1 MKLQENV
8 VSASTFP
15 LCPPLCTPR
24 PPFVNHFSPFR
35 ATFFKFLRPLPP
47 LPQRSAQIDGKV
59 HKILKFARGSRRYP
73 YVLIVRPTIQ
83 TGLNQPSL
91 LRTRMSVGAVVISM
105 ISFFTFS
112 TTSGASI
119 AHAASLSPVAPAHTS
134 TTKNAKPFARLGDKG
149 QVVRSLQQAL
159 IAQGI
164 SVGGGVDGIFGQ
176 ATLNA
181 VKTFQS
187 NKGLVA
193 SGEVNSTTA
202 FLLGLAPSPA
212 LPTRGQR
219 GALVTS
225 LQQSL
230 VSASISVSG
239 GVDGIF
245 GAGTA
250 AAVSAYQT
258 SRGLA
263 VTGKVDIATAIS
275 LGIVEG
281 TTKPSTTLPSTT
293 PATPAPASTIP
304 ATTIP
309 ATTTPSQFPIVGDK
323 NEAVKS
329 LQKALIAAKVPVRGG
344 ADGHFGPATT
354 TAVTTFQQNMRIA
367 ATGVVDQLTSQLL
380 GLTPAPVLPKMSD
393 TGESVKSLQNLLI
406 TAGIA
411 VKGGADGKFGAAT
424 KSAISA
430 FQKAQGLTNTGSLN
444 LQTALYVGFIPGLT
458 TNPANNPTPTTTPPT
473 TLVPSGPAIL
483 PTVFP
488 VLGPCWFADTWKA
501 PRAGGRQHEGVDII
515 AKSGTPIY
523 AVSNGTITRVF
534 LDRPGSLGGNAIRL
548 TASDGTYFHYAHLSA
563 FAEGAGLGATVVAGQ
578 VIGYIGS
585 TGSSSTPHLHFEY
598 HPGGGAASNPYPLI
612 KPIDGC
618 KSTTPPTTTPA
629 TIPVSTPA
637 A

>member
-1 MKLQENV
+1 
-8 VSASTFP
+8 
-15 LCPPLCTPR
+15 
-24 PPFVNHFSPFR
+24 
-35 ATFFKFLRPLPP
+35 
-47 LPQRSAQIDGKV
+47 
-59 HKILKFARGSRRYP
+59 
-73 YVLIVRPTIQ
+73 
-83 TGLNQPSL
+83 
-91 LRTRMSVGAVVISM
+91 MSVSAVVISM
-105 ISFFTFS
+105 ISFVTFS

-119 AHAASLSPVAPAHTS
+119 AHAASLSLAAPANAS
-134 TTKNAKPFARLGDKG
+134 TTKTAKPFARLGDKG

-159 IAQGI
+159 VAHGV
-164 SVGGGVDGIFGQ
+164 SVSGGVDGIFGQ
-176 ATLNA
+176 GTLNA

-212 LPTRGQR
+212 LPARGQR

-230 VSASISVSG
+230 VSASISVRG

-245 GAGTA
+245 GAGTT

-263 VTGKVDIATAIS
+263 ATGVVDIATAIS

-281 TTKPSTTLPSTT
+281 STNPSTT
-293 PATPAPASTIP
+293 PPSTTSTTPAPATTVP
-304 ATTIP
+304 AS
-309 ATTTPSQFPIVGDK
+309 TTPSQFPVVGDK

-329 LQKALIAAKVPVRGG
+329 LQKALIAAKVSVRGG
-344 ADGHFGPATT
+344 ADGHFGSATT
-354 TAVTTFQQNMRIA
+354 TAVTTFQRSMRIA
-367 ATGVVDQLTSQLL
+367 DTGVVDQLTSQLL
-380 GLTPAPVLPKMSD
+380 GLTPAPALPKMGD

-411 VKGGADGKFGAAT
+411 VRGGGDGKFGPAT
-424 KSAISA
+424 KNAISA
-430 FQKAQGLTNTGSLN
+430 FQKAQGLTTTGSLN

-458 TNPANNPTPTTTPPT
+458 TNPAINPTPTTTTTTTPT
-473 TLVPSGPAIL
+473 TTPAPSGPAVV

-488 VLGPCWFADTWKA
+488 MLGPCWFSDTWKA
-501 PRAGGRQHEGVDII
+501 PRSGGRHHEGVDII

-534 LDRPGSLGGNAIRL
+534 LDRPGSLGGNAVRL
-548 TASDGTYFHYAHLSA
+548 TAADGTYFHYAHLSA

-578 VIGYIGS
+578 VIGYNGS

-598 HPGGGAASNPYPLI
+598 HPFGGAAVNPYPLI
-612 KPIDGC
+612 KAIDGC
-618 KSTTPPTTTPA
+618 KSTTPPTTIPA
-629 TIPVSTPA
+629 TTIPA
-637 A
+637 AAPAA

>member
-1 MKLQENV
+1 
-8 VSASTFP
+8 
-15 LCPPLCTPR
+15 
-24 PPFVNHFSPFR
+24 
-35 ATFFKFLRPLPP
+35 
-47 LPQRSAQIDGKV
+47 
-59 HKILKFARGSRRYP
+59 
-73 YVLIVRPTIQ
+73 
-83 TGLNQPSL
+83 
-91 LRTRMSVGAVVISM
+91 MSVSAVVISM
-105 ISFFTFS
+105 ISFVTFS

-119 AHAASLSPVAPAHTS
+119 AHAASLSPAAPANAS
-134 TTKNAKPFARLGDKG
+134 TTKTAKPFARLGDKG

-159 IAQGI
+159 VAQGV
-164 SVGGGVDGIFGQ
+164 SVSGGVDGIFGQ
-176 ATLNA
+176 GTLNA

-212 LPTRGQR
+212 LPARGQR

-230 VSASISVSG
+230 VSASISVRG

-245 GAGTA
+245 GAGTT

-263 VTGKVDIATAIS
+263 ATGIVDIATAIS

-281 TTKPSTTLPSTT
+281 STNPSTT
-293 PATPAPASTIP
+293 PPSTTSTTPAAATTVPAST
-304 ATTIP
+304 
-309 ATTTPSQFPIVGDK
+309 TPGQFPLVGDK

-329 LQKALIAAKVPVRGG
+329 LQKALIAAKVSVRGG
-344 ADGHFGPATT
+344 ADGHFGSATT

-380 GLTPAPVLPKMSD
+380 GLTPAPALPKMGD
-393 TGESVKSLQNLLI
+393 AGESVKSLQNLLI
-406 TAGIA
+406 TAGMT

-424 KSAISA
+424 KNAIST
-430 FQKAQGLTNTGSLN
+430 FQKAQGLTTTGSLN

-458 TNPANNPTPTTTPPT
+458 TNPAINPTPTTTTTTTPT
-473 TLVPSGPAIL
+473 TTPAPSGPAVV

-488 VLGPCWFADTWKA
+488 MLGPCWFSDTWKA
-501 PRAGGRQHEGVDII
+501 PRSGGRQHEGVDII

-523 AVSNGTITRVF
+523 AVSNGTITRIF
-534 LDRPGSLGGNAIRL
+534 LDRPGSLGGNAVRL

-563 FAEGAGLGATVVAGQ
+563 FAEGTSLGATVVAGQ
-578 VIGYIGS
+578 VIGYNGS

-598 HPGGGAASNPYPLI
+598 HPGGGAAVNPYPLI
-612 KPIDGC
+612 KAIDGC
-618 KSTTPPTTTPA
+618 KSTTPPTTIPA
-629 TIPVSTPA
+629 TTIPA
-637 A
+637 AAPAA

>member
-1 MKLQENV
+1 
-8 VSASTFP
+8 
-15 LCPPLCTPR
+15 
-24 PPFVNHFSPFR
+24 
-35 ATFFKFLRPLPP
+35 
-47 LPQRSAQIDGKV
+47 
-59 HKILKFARGSRRYP
+59 
-73 YVLIVRPTIQ
+73 VLIVKPTTQ
-83 TGLNQPSL
+83 TGSNQPSL
-91 LRTRMSVGAVVISM
+91 LRTRMSVSAVVISM
-105 ISFFTFS
+105 ISFVTFS

-119 AHAASLSPVAPAHTS
+119 AHAASLSPATPANAS
-134 TTKNAKPFARLGDKG
+134 TTKTAKPFARLGDKG

-159 IAQGI
+159 VAQGV
-164 SVGGGVDGIFGQ
+164 SVSGGVDGIFGQ
-176 ATLNA
+176 GTLNA

-212 LPTRGQR
+212 LPARGQR

-230 VSASISVSG
+230 VSASISVRG

-245 GAGTA
+245 GAGTT

-263 VTGKVDIATAIS
+263 ATGIVDIATAIS

-281 TTKPSTTLPSTT
+281 STNPSTT
-293 PATPAPASTIP
+293 PAT
-304 ATTIP
+304 TTP
-309 ATTTPSQFPIVGDK
+309 ATTTPATTTPPSTTPGQFPLVGDK

-329 LQKALIAAKVPVRGG
+329 LQKALIAAKVSVRGG
-344 ADGHFGPATT
+344 ADGHFGSATT

-380 GLTPAPVLPKMSD
+380 GLTPAPALPKMGD
-393 TGESVKSLQNLLI
+393 AGESVKSLQNLLI
-406 TAGIA
+406 TAGIT

-424 KSAISA
+424 KNAIST
-430 FQKAQGLTNTGSLN
+430 FQKAQGLTTTGSLN

-458 TNPANNPTPTTTPPT
+458 TNPAINPTPTTPTPTTTPTTTPT
-473 TLVPSGPAIL
+473 PSGPAVV

-488 VLGPCWFADTWKA
+488 MLGPCWFSDTWKA
-501 PRAGGRQHEGVDII
+501 PRSGGRQHEGVDII

-523 AVSNGTITRVF
+523 AVSNGTITRIF
-534 LDRPGSLGGNAIRL
+534 LDRPGSLGGNAVRL

-563 FAEGAGLGATVVAGQ
+563 FAEGTSLGATVVAGQ
-578 VIGYIGS
+578 VIGYNGS

-598 HPGGGAASNPYPLI
+598 HPGGGAAVNPYPLI
-612 KPIDGC
+612 KAIDGC
-618 KSTTPPTTTPA
+618 KSTTPPTTIPA
-629 TIPVSTPA
+629 TTIPA
-637 A
+637 AAPAA

>member
-1 MKLQENV
+1 MLV
-8 VSASTFP
+8 VKPTNQTDPKRS
-15 LCPPLCTPR
+15 
-24 PPFVNHFSPFR
+24 SPM
-35 ATFFKFLRPLPP
+35 
-47 LPQRSAQIDGKV
+47 
-59 HKILKFARGSRRYP
+59 
-73 YVLIVRPTIQ
+73 
-83 TGLNQPSL
+83 
-91 LRTRMSVGAVVISM
+91 RTRTSMSAAVISM
-105 ISFFTFS
+105 ISLFTFS
-112 TTSGASI
+112 TTSGTSTAY
-119 AHAASLSPVAPAHTS
+119 AAALSPTAPAQAS
-134 TTKNAKPFARLGDKG
+134 TTNTAKPFARLGDKG
-149 QVVRSLQQAL
+149 QVVRSLQRAL

-164 SVGGGVDGIFGQ
+164 SVSGGVDGIFGQ

-187 NKGLVA
+187 NKGLIA

-230 VSASISVSG
+230 VSASIPVSG

-245 GAGTA
+245 GAGTT

-258 SRGLA
+258 SRALV

-281 TTKPSTTLPSTT
+281 TTKPSTTPTT
-293 PATPAPASTIP
+293 LA
-304 ATTIP
+304 P
-309 ATTTPSQFPIVGDK
+309 ATTTPVTTVPATTTPGQFPMVGDK

-344 ADGHFGPATT
+344 ADGYFGSATT

-367 ATGVVDQLTSQLL
+367 ATGVVNLLTSQLL
-380 GLTPAPVLPKMSD
+380 GLSPAPALPKMGD
-393 TGESVKSLQNLLI
+393 TGESVKKLQNLLI
-406 TAGIA
+406 AAGIT
-411 VKGGADGKFGAAT
+411 VKGGADGKFGVAT
-424 KSAISA
+424 KNAISA

-458 TNPANNPTPTTTPPT
+458 TNPANNPTPT

-598 HPGGGAASNPYPLI
+598 HPGGGVASNPYPLI

-629 TIPVSTPA
+629 
-637 A
+637 

>member
-1 MKLQENV
+1 
-8 VSASTFP
+8 
-15 LCPPLCTPR
+15 
-24 PPFVNHFSPFR
+24 
-35 ATFFKFLRPLPP
+35 
-47 LPQRSAQIDGKV
+47 
-59 HKILKFARGSRRYP
+59 
-73 YVLIVRPTIQ
+73 VLIVKPTTQ
-83 TGLNQPSL
+83 TGSNQPSL
-91 LRTRMSVGAVVISM
+91 LRTRMSVSAVVISM
-105 ISFFTFS
+105 ISFVTFS
-112 TTSGASI
+112 TTSGSSI
-119 AHAASLSPVAPAHTS
+119 VHAASLSPAAPANAS
-134 TTKNAKPFARLGDKG
+134 TTKTAKPFARLGDKG

-159 IAQGI
+159 VAQGV
-164 SVGGGVDGIFGQ
+164 SVSGGVDGIFGQ
-176 ATLNA
+176 GTLNA

-212 LPTRGQR
+212 LPARGQR

-230 VSASISVSG
+230 VSASISVRG

-245 GAGTA
+245 GAGTT

-263 VTGKVDIATAIS
+263 ATGIVDIATAIS

-281 TTKPSTTLPSTT
+281 STNPSTT
-293 PATPAPASTIP
+293 PAT
-304 ATTIP
+304 TTP
-309 ATTTPSQFPIVGDK
+309 ATTTPATTTPPSTTPGQFPLVGDK

-329 LQKALIAAKVPVRGG
+329 LQKALIAAKVSVRGG
-344 ADGHFGPATT
+344 ADGHFGSATT

-380 GLTPAPVLPKMSD
+380 GLTPAPALPKMGD
-393 TGESVKSLQNLLI
+393 AGESVKSLQNLLI
-406 TAGIA
+406 TAGIT

-424 KSAISA
+424 KNAIST
-430 FQKAQGLTNTGSLN
+430 FQKAQGLTTTGSLN

-458 TNPANNPTPTTTPPT
+458 TNPAINPTPTTPTPTTTPTTTPT
-473 TLVPSGPAIL
+473 PSGPAVV

-488 VLGPCWFADTWKA
+488 MLGPCWFSDTWKA
-501 PRAGGRQHEGVDII
+501 PRSGGRQHEGVDII

-523 AVSNGTITRVF
+523 AVSNGTITRIF
-534 LDRPGSLGGNAIRL
+534 LDRPGSLGGNAVRL

-563 FAEGAGLGATVVAGQ
+563 FAEGTSLGATVVAGQ
-578 VIGYIGS
+578 VIGYNGS

-598 HPGGGAASNPYPLI
+598 HPGGGAAVNPYPLI
-612 KPIDGC
+612 KAIDGC
-618 KSTTPPTTTPA
+618 KSTTPPTTIPA
-629 TIPVSTPA
+629 TTIPA
-637 A
+637 AAPAA

>member
-1 MKLQENV
+1 
-8 VSASTFP
+8 
-15 LCPPLCTPR
+15 
-24 PPFVNHFSPFR
+24 
-35 ATFFKFLRPLPP
+35 
-47 LPQRSAQIDGKV
+47 
-59 HKILKFARGSRRYP
+59 
-73 YVLIVRPTIQ
+73 VLIVKPTTQ
-83 TGLNQPSL
+83 TGSNQPSL
-91 LRTRMSVGAVVISM
+91 LRTRMSVSAVVISM
-105 ISFFTFS
+105 ISFVTFS

-119 AHAASLSPVAPAHTS
+119 AHAASLSLAAPANAS
-134 TTKNAKPFARLGDKG
+134 TTKTAKPFARLGDKG

-159 IAQGI
+159 VAHGV
-164 SVGGGVDGIFGQ
+164 SVSGGVDGIFGQ
-176 ATLNA
+176 GTLNA

-212 LPTRGQR
+212 LPARGQR

-230 VSASISVSG
+230 VSASISVRG

-245 GAGTA
+245 GAGTT

-263 VTGKVDIATAIS
+263 ATGVVDIATAIS

-281 TTKPSTTLPSTT
+281 STNPSTT
-293 PATPAPASTIP
+293 PPSTTSTTPAPATTVP
-304 ATTIP
+304 AS
-309 ATTTPSQFPIVGDK
+309 TTPGQFPLVGDK

-329 LQKALIAAKVPVRGG
+329 LQKALIAAKVSVRGG
-344 ADGHFGPATT
+344 ADGHFGSATT
-354 TAVTTFQQNMRIA
+354 TAVTTFQRSMRIA

-380 GLTPAPVLPKMSD
+380 GLTPAPALPKMGD

-411 VKGGADGKFGAAT
+411 VRGGGDGKFGPAT
-424 KSAISA
+424 KNAISA
-430 FQKAQGLTNTGSLN
+430 FQKAQGLTTTGSLN

-458 TNPANNPTPTTTPPT
+458 TNPAINPTPTTTTPT
-473 TLVPSGPAIL
+473 TTPAPSGPAVV

-488 VLGPCWFADTWKA
+488 MLGPCWFSDTWKA
-501 PRAGGRQHEGVDII
+501 PRSGGRHHEGVDII

-534 LDRPGSLGGNAIRL
+534 LDRPGSLGGNAVRL
-548 TASDGTYFHYAHLSA
+548 TAADGTYFHYAHLSA

-578 VIGYIGS
+578 VIGYNGS

-598 HPGGGAASNPYPLI
+598 HPFGGAAVNPYPLI
-612 KPIDGC
+612 KAIDGC
-618 KSTTPPTTTPA
+618 KSTTPPTTIPA
-629 TIPVSTPA
+629 TTIPA
-637 A
+637 AAPAA

>member
-1 MKLQENV
+1 
-8 VSASTFP
+8 
-15 LCPPLCTPR
+15 
-24 PPFVNHFSPFR
+24 
-35 ATFFKFLRPLPP
+35 
-47 LPQRSAQIDGKV
+47 
-59 HKILKFARGSRRYP
+59 
-73 YVLIVRPTIQ
+73 
-83 TGLNQPSL
+83 
-91 LRTRMSVGAVVISM
+91 MSVSAVVISM
-105 ISFFTFS
+105 ISFVTFS

-119 AHAASLSPVAPAHTS
+119 AHAASLSLAAPANAS
-134 TTKNAKPFARLGDKG
+134 TTKTAKPFARLGDKG

-159 IAQGI
+159 VAQGV
-164 SVGGGVDGIFGQ
+164 SVSGGVDGIFGQ
-176 ATLNA
+176 GTLNA

-212 LPTRGQR
+212 LPARGQR

-230 VSASISVSG
+230 VSASISVRG

-245 GAGTA
+245 GAGTT

-263 VTGKVDIATAIS
+263 ATGVVDIATAIS

-281 TTKPSTTLPSTT
+281 STNPSTT
-293 PATPAPASTIP
+293 PPSTTSTTPAPATTVP
-304 ATTIP
+304 AS
-309 ATTTPSQFPIVGDK
+309 TTPGQFPVVGDK

-329 LQKALIAAKVPVRGG
+329 LQKALIAAKVSVRGG
-344 ADGHFGPATT
+344 ADGHFGSATT
-354 TAVTTFQQNMRIA
+354 TAVTTFQRSMRIA
-367 ATGVVDQLTSQLL
+367 DTGVVDQLTSQLL
-380 GLTPAPVLPKMSD
+380 GLTPAPALPKMGD

-411 VKGGADGKFGAAT
+411 VRGGGDGKFGPAT
-424 KSAISA
+424 KNAISA
-430 FQKAQGLTNTGSLN
+430 FQKAQGLTTTGSLN

-458 TNPANNPTPTTTPPT
+458 TNPAINPTPTTTTTTTPT
-473 TLVPSGPAIL
+473 TTPAPSGPAVV

-488 VLGPCWFADTWKA
+488 MLGPCWFSDTWKA
-501 PRAGGRQHEGVDII
+501 PRSGGRHHEGVDII

-534 LDRPGSLGGNAIRL
+534 LDRPGSLGGNAVRL
-548 TASDGTYFHYAHLSA
+548 TAADGTYFHYAHLSA

-578 VIGYIGS
+578 VIGYNGS

-598 HPGGGAASNPYPLI
+598 HPFGGAAVNPYPLI
-612 KPIDGC
+612 KAIDGC
-618 KSTTPPTTTPA
+618 KSTTPPTTIPA
-629 TIPVSTPA
+629 TTIPA
-637 A
+637 AAPAA

>member
-1 MKLQENV
+1 
-8 VSASTFP
+8 
-15 LCPPLCTPR
+15 
-24 PPFVNHFSPFR
+24 
-35 ATFFKFLRPLPP
+35 
-47 LPQRSAQIDGKV
+47 
-59 HKILKFARGSRRYP
+59 
-73 YVLIVRPTIQ
+73 
-83 TGLNQPSL
+83 
-91 LRTRMSVGAVVISM
+91 MSVSAVVISM
-105 ISFFTFS
+105 ISFVTFS

-119 AHAASLSPVAPAHTS
+119 AHAASLSLAAPANAS
-134 TTKNAKPFARLGDKG
+134 TTKTAKPFARLGDKG

-159 IAQGI
+159 VAQGV
-164 SVGGGVDGIFGQ
+164 SVSGGVDGIFGQ
-176 ATLNA
+176 GTLNA

-212 LPTRGQR
+212 LPARGQR

-230 VSASISVSG
+230 VSASISVRG

-245 GAGTA
+245 GAGTT

-263 VTGKVDIATAIS
+263 ATGVVDIATAIS

-281 TTKPSTTLPSTT
+281 STNPSTT
-293 PATPAPASTIP
+293 PPSTTSTTPAPATTVP
-304 ATTIP
+304 AS
-309 ATTTPSQFPIVGDK
+309 TTPGQFPVVGDK

-329 LQKALIAAKVPVRGG
+329 LQKALIAAKVSVRGG
-344 ADGHFGPATT
+344 ADGHFGSATT

-380 GLTPAPVLPKMSD
+380 GLTPAPTLPKMGD
-393 TGESVKSLQNLLI
+393 AGESVKSLQNLLI
-406 TAGIA
+406 TAGIT
-411 VKGGADGKFGAAT
+411 VKGGADGKFGPAT
-424 KSAISA
+424 KNAISA
-430 FQKAQGLTNTGSLN
+430 FQKAQGLTTTGSLN

-458 TNPANNPTPTTTPPT
+458 TNPAINPTPTTTTTTTPT
-473 TLVPSGPAIL
+473 TTPAPSGPAVV

-488 VLGPCWFADTWKA
+488 MLGPCWFSDTWKA
-501 PRAGGRQHEGVDII
+501 PRSGGRHHEGVDII

-534 LDRPGSLGGNAIRL
+534 LDRPGSLGGNAVRL
-548 TASDGTYFHYAHLSA
+548 TAADGTYFHYAHLSA

-578 VIGYIGS
+578 VIGYNGS

-598 HPGGGAASNPYPLI
+598 HPFGGAAVNPYPLI
-612 KPIDGC
+612 KAIDGC
-618 KSTTPPTTTPA
+618 KSTTPPTTIPA
-629 TIPVSTPA
+629 TTIPA
-637 A
+637 AAPAA

>member
-1 MKLQENV
+1 
-8 VSASTFP
+8 
-15 LCPPLCTPR
+15 
-24 PPFVNHFSPFR
+24 
-35 ATFFKFLRPLPP
+35 
-47 LPQRSAQIDGKV
+47 
-59 HKILKFARGSRRYP
+59 
-73 YVLIVRPTIQ
+73 VLIVKPTTQ
-83 TGLNQPSL
+83 TGSNQPSL
-91 LRTRMSVGAVVISM
+91 LRTRMSVSAVVISM
-105 ISFFTFS
+105 ISFVTFS
-112 TTSGASI
+112 TTSGSSI
-119 AHAASLSPVAPAHTS
+119 VHAASLSPAAPANAS
-134 TTKNAKPFARLGDKG
+134 TTKTAKPFARLGDKG

-159 IAQGI
+159 VAQGV
-164 SVGGGVDGIFGQ
+164 SVSGGVDGIFGQ
-176 ATLNA
+176 GTLNA

-212 LPTRGQR
+212 LPARGQR

-230 VSASISVSG
+230 VSASISVRG

-245 GAGTA
+245 GAGTT

-263 VTGKVDIATAIS
+263 ATGIVDIATAIS

-281 TTKPSTTLPSTT
+281 STNPSTT
-293 PATPAPASTIP
+293 PPSTTSTTPAAATTVPAST
-304 ATTIP
+304 
-309 ATTTPSQFPIVGDK
+309 TPGQFPLVGDK

-329 LQKALIAAKVPVRGG
+329 LQKALIAAKVSVRGG
-344 ADGHFGPATT
+344 ADGHFGSATT

-380 GLTPAPVLPKMSD
+380 GLTPAPALPKMGD
-393 TGESVKSLQNLLI
+393 AGESVKSLQNLLI
-406 TAGIA
+406 TAGIT

-424 KSAISA
+424 KNAISA
-430 FQKAQGLTNTGSLN
+430 FQKAQGLTTTGSLN

-458 TNPANNPTPTTTPPT
+458 TNPAINPTPTTPTPTTTPTTTPT
-473 TLVPSGPAIL
+473 PSGPAVV

-488 VLGPCWFADTWKA
+488 MLGPCWFSDTWKA
-501 PRAGGRQHEGVDII
+501 PRSGGRQHEGVDII

-523 AVSNGTITRVF
+523 AVSNGTITRIF
-534 LDRPGSLGGNAIRL
+534 LDRPGSLGGNAVRL

-563 FAEGAGLGATVVAGQ
+563 FAEGTSLGATVVAGQ
-578 VIGYIGS
+578 VIGYNGS

-598 HPGGGAASNPYPLI
+598 HPGGGAAVNPYPLI
-612 KPIDGC
+612 KAIDGC
-618 KSTTPPTTTPA
+618 KSTTPPTTIPA
-629 TIPVSTPA
+629 TTIPA
-637 A
+637 AAPAA

>member
-1 MKLQENV
+1 
-8 VSASTFP
+8 
-15 LCPPLCTPR
+15 
-24 PPFVNHFSPFR
+24 
-35 ATFFKFLRPLPP
+35 
-47 LPQRSAQIDGKV
+47 
-59 HKILKFARGSRRYP
+59 
-73 YVLIVRPTIQ
+73 
-83 TGLNQPSL
+83 
-91 LRTRMSVGAVVISM
+91 MSVSAVVISM
-105 ISFFTFS
+105 ISFVTFS

-119 AHAASLSPVAPAHTS
+119 AHAASLSLAAPANAS
-134 TTKNAKPFARLGDKG
+134 TTKTAKPFARLGDKG

-159 IAQGI
+159 VAQGV
-164 SVGGGVDGIFGQ
+164 SVSGGVDGIFGQ
-176 ATLNA
+176 GTLNA

-212 LPTRGQR
+212 LPARGQR

-230 VSASISVSG
+230 VSASISVRG

-245 GAGTA
+245 GAGTT

-263 VTGKVDIATAIS
+263 ATGVVDIATAIS

-281 TTKPSTTLPSTT
+281 STNPSTT
-293 PATPAPASTIP
+293 PPSTTSTTPAPATTVP
-304 ATTIP
+304 AS
-309 ATTTPSQFPIVGDK
+309 TTPSQFPVVGDK

-329 LQKALIAAKVPVRGG
+329 LQKALIAAKVSVRGG
-344 ADGHFGPATT
+344 ADGHFGSATT
-354 TAVTTFQQNMRIA
+354 TAVTTFQRSMRIA
-367 ATGVVDQLTSQLL
+367 DTGVVDQLTSQLL
-380 GLTPAPVLPKMSD
+380 GLTPAPALPKMGD

-411 VKGGADGKFGAAT
+411 VRGGGDGKFGPAT
-424 KSAISA
+424 KNAISA
-430 FQKAQGLTNTGSLN
+430 FQKAQGLTTTGSLN

-458 TNPANNPTPTTTPPT
+458 TNPAINPTPTTTTPT
-473 TLVPSGPAIL
+473 TTPAPSGPAVV

-488 VLGPCWFADTWKA
+488 MLGPCWFSDTWKA
-501 PRAGGRQHEGVDII
+501 PRSGGRHHEGVDII

-534 LDRPGSLGGNAIRL
+534 LDRPGSLGGNAVRL
-548 TASDGTYFHYAHLSA
+548 TAADGTYFHYAHLSA

-578 VIGYIGS
+578 VIGYNGS

-598 HPGGGAASNPYPLI
+598 HPFGGAAVNPYPLI
-612 KPIDGC
+612 KAIDGC
-618 KSTTPPTTTPA
+618 KSTTPPTTIPA
-629 TIPVSTPA
+629 TTIPA
-637 A
+637 AAPAA

>member
-1 MKLQENV
+1 
-8 VSASTFP
+8 
-15 LCPPLCTPR
+15 
-24 PPFVNHFSPFR
+24 
-35 ATFFKFLRPLPP
+35 
-47 LPQRSAQIDGKV
+47 
-59 HKILKFARGSRRYP
+59 
-73 YVLIVRPTIQ
+73 VLIVKPTTQ
-83 TGLNQPSL
+83 TGSNQPSL
-91 LRTRMSVGAVVISM
+91 LRTRMSVSAVVISM
-105 ISFFTFS
+105 ISFVTFS

-119 AHAASLSPVAPAHTS
+119 AHAASLSLAAPANAS
-134 TTKNAKPFARLGDKG
+134 TTKTAKPFARLGDKG

-159 IAQGI
+159 VAQGV
-164 SVGGGVDGIFGQ
+164 SVSGGVDGIFGQ
-176 ATLNA
+176 GTLNA

-212 LPTRGQR
+212 LPARGQR

-230 VSASISVSG
+230 VSASISVRG

-245 GAGTA
+245 GAGTT

-263 VTGKVDIATAIS
+263 ATGVVDIATAIS

-281 TTKPSTTLPSTT
+281 STNPSTT
-293 PATPAPASTIP
+293 PPSTTSTTPAPVTTVPAST
-304 ATTIP
+304 
-309 ATTTPSQFPIVGDK
+309 TPGQFPVVGDK

-329 LQKALIAAKVPVRGG
+329 LQKALIAAKVSVRGG
-344 ADGHFGPATT
+344 ADGHFGSATT
-354 TAVTTFQQNMRIA
+354 TAVTTFQPHMRIA

-380 GLTPAPVLPKMSD
+380 GLTPAPALPKMGD

-411 VKGGADGKFGAAT
+411 VRGGADGKFGPAT
-424 KSAISA
+424 KNAISA
-430 FQKAQGLTNTGSLN
+430 FQKAQGLTTTGSLN

-458 TNPANNPTPTTTPPT
+458 TNPAINPTPTTTTPT
-473 TLVPSGPAIL
+473 TTPAPSGPAVV

-488 VLGPCWFADTWKA
+488 MLGPCWFSDTWKA
-501 PRAGGRQHEGVDII
+501 PRSGGRHHEGVDII

-523 AVSNGTITRVF
+523 AVSNGTITRIF
-534 LDRPGSLGGNAIRL
+534 LDRPGSLGGNAVRL

-563 FAEGAGLGATVVAGQ
+563 FAEGTSLGATVVAGQ
-578 VIGYIGS
+578 VIGYNGS

-598 HPGGGAASNPYPLI
+598 HPGGGAAVNPYPLI
-612 KPIDGC
+612 KAIDGC
-618 KSTTPPTTTPA
+618 KSTTPPTTIPA
-629 TIPVSTPA
+629 TTIPA
-637 A
+637 AAPAA

>member
-1 MKLQENV
+1 
-8 VSASTFP
+8 
-15 LCPPLCTPR
+15 
-24 PPFVNHFSPFR
+24 
-35 ATFFKFLRPLPP
+35 
-47 LPQRSAQIDGKV
+47 
-59 HKILKFARGSRRYP
+59 
-73 YVLIVRPTIQ
+73 
-83 TGLNQPSL
+83 
-91 LRTRMSVGAVVISM
+91 M
-105 ISFFTFS
+105 ISFVTFS
-112 TTSGASI
+112 TTSGSSI
-119 AHAASLSPVAPAHTS
+119 VHAASLSPAAPANAS
-134 TTKNAKPFARLGDKG
+134 TTKTAKPFARLGDKG

-159 IAQGI
+159 VAQGV
-164 SVGGGVDGIFGQ
+164 SVSGGVDGIFGQ
-176 ATLNA
+176 GTLNA

-212 LPTRGQR
+212 LPARGQR

-230 VSASISVSG
+230 VSASISVRG

-245 GAGTA
+245 GAGTT

-263 VTGKVDIATAIS
+263 ATGIVDIATAIS

-281 TTKPSTTLPSTT
+281 STNPSTT
-293 PATPAPASTIP
+293 PAT
-304 ATTIP
+304 TTP
-309 ATTTPSQFPIVGDK
+309 ATTTPATTTPPSTTPGQFPLVGDK

-329 LQKALIAAKVPVRGG
+329 LQKALIAAKVSVRGG
-344 ADGHFGPATT
+344 ADGHFGSATT

-380 GLTPAPVLPKMSD
+380 GLTPAPALPKMGD
-393 TGESVKSLQNLLI
+393 AGESVKSLQNLLI
-406 TAGIA
+406 TAGMT

-424 KSAISA
+424 KNAISA
-430 FQKAQGLTNTGSLN
+430 FQKAQGLTTTGSLN

-458 TNPANNPTPTTTPPT
+458 TNPAINPTPTTPTPTTTPTTTPT
-473 TLVPSGPAIL
+473 PSGPAVV

-488 VLGPCWFADTWKA
+488 MLGPCWFSDTWKA
-501 PRAGGRQHEGVDII
+501 PRSGGRQHEGVDII

-523 AVSNGTITRVF
+523 AVSNGTITRIF
-534 LDRPGSLGGNAIRL
+534 LDRPGSLGGNAVRL

-563 FAEGAGLGATVVAGQ
+563 FAEGTSLGATVVAGQ
-578 VIGYIGS
+578 VIGYNGS

-598 HPGGGAASNPYPLI
+598 HPGGGAAVNPYPLI
-612 KPIDGC
+612 KAIDGC
-618 KSTTPPTTTPA
+618 KSTTPPTTIPA
-629 TIPVSTPA
+629 TTIPA
-637 A
+637 AAPAA

>member
-1 MKLQENV
+1 M
-8 VSASTFP
+8 SA
-15 LCPPLCTPR
+15 
-24 PPFVNHFSPFR
+24 
-35 ATFFKFLRPLPP
+35 A
-47 LPQRSAQIDGKV
+47 
-59 HKILKFARGSRRYP
+59 
-73 YVLIVRPTIQ
+73 
-83 TGLNQPSL
+83 
-91 LRTRMSVGAVVISM
+91 VISM
-105 ISFFTFS
+105 ISLFTFS
-112 TTSGASI
+112 TTSGTSTAY
-119 AHAASLSPVAPAHTS
+119 AAALSPTAPAQAS
-134 TTKNAKPFARLGDKG
+134 TTNTAKPFARLGDKG
-149 QVVRSLQQAL
+149 QVIRSLQRAL

-164 SVGGGVDGIFGQ
+164 SVSGGVDGIFGQ
-176 ATLNA
+176 ATLKA

-187 NKGLVA
+187 NKGLIA

-212 LPTRGQR
+212 LPARGQR

-225 LQQSL
+225 LQKSL
-230 VSASISVSG
+230 VSASIPIRG

-245 GAGTA
+245 GAGTT

-263 VTGKVDIATAIS
+263 VTGVVEITTAIS

-281 TTKPSTTLPSTT
+281 ATKPSTTQPSTTQPSTT
-293 PATPAPASTIP
+293 PPSTTPPS
-304 ATTIP
+304 
-309 ATTTPSQFPIVGDK
+309 TTPSEFPKVGDK
-323 NEAVKS
+323 TEAVKS

-344 ADGHFGPATT
+344 ADGHFGSATT

-367 ATGVVDQLTSQLL
+367 ATGVVNLLTSQLL
-380 GLTPAPVLPKMSD
+380 GLSPAPALPKMGD
-393 TGESVKSLQNLLI
+393 TGESVKTLQNLLI
-406 TAGIA
+406 AAGIT
-411 VKGGADGKFGAAT
+411 VKGGADGKFGVAT
-424 KSAISA
+424 KNAISA
-430 FQKAQGLTNTGSLN
+430 FQKAQGLTTTGSLN
-444 LQTALYVGFIPGLT
+444 LQTALYIGFIPGLT
-458 TNPANNPTPTTTPPT
+458 TNPAINPTPA
-473 TLVPSGPAIL
+473 PSGPAIV

-501 PRAGGRQHEGVDII
+501 PRAGGREHEGVDII

-598 HPGGGAASNPYPLI
+598 HPGGGAAVNPFPHI

-629 TIPVSTPA
+629 
-637 A
+637 

>member
-1 MKLQENV
+1 
-8 VSASTFP
+8 
-15 LCPPLCTPR
+15 
-24 PPFVNHFSPFR
+24 
-35 ATFFKFLRPLPP
+35 
-47 LPQRSAQIDGKV
+47 
-59 HKILKFARGSRRYP
+59 
-73 YVLIVRPTIQ
+73 VLIVKPTTQ
-83 TGLNQPSL
+83 TGSNQPSL
-91 LRTRMSVGAVVISM
+91 LRTRMSVSAVVISM
-105 ISFFTFS
+105 ISFVTFS

-119 AHAASLSPVAPAHTS
+119 AHAASLSLAAPANAS
-134 TTKNAKPFARLGDKG
+134 TTKTAKPFARLGDKG

-159 IAQGI
+159 VAQGV
-164 SVGGGVDGIFGQ
+164 SVSGGVDGIFGQ
-176 ATLNA
+176 GTLNA

-212 LPTRGQR
+212 LPARGQR

-230 VSASISVSG
+230 VSASISVRG

-245 GAGTA
+245 GAGTT

-263 VTGKVDIATAIS
+263 ATGVVDIATAIS

-281 TTKPSTTLPSTT
+281 STNPSTT
-293 PATPAPASTIP
+293 PPSTTSTTPAPATTVP
-304 ATTIP
+304 AS
-309 ATTTPSQFPIVGDK
+309 TTPGQFPVVGDK

-329 LQKALIAAKVPVRGG
+329 LQKALIAAKVSVRGG
-344 ADGHFGPATT
+344 ADGHFGSATT
-354 TAVTTFQQNMRIA
+354 TAVTTFQRSMRIA

-380 GLTPAPVLPKMSD
+380 GLTPAPALPKMGD

-411 VKGGADGKFGAAT
+411 VRGGADGKFGPAT
-424 KSAISA
+424 KNAISA
-430 FQKAQGLTNTGSLN
+430 FQKAQGLTTTGSLN

-458 TNPANNPTPTTTPPT
+458 TNPAINPTPTTTTTTTPT
-473 TLVPSGPAIL
+473 TTPAPSGPAVV

-488 VLGPCWFADTWKA
+488 MLGPCWFSDTWKA
-501 PRAGGRQHEGVDII
+501 PRSGGRQHEGVDII

-534 LDRPGSLGGNAIRL
+534 LDRPGSLGGNAVRL
-548 TASDGTYFHYAHLSA
+548 TAADGTYFHYAHLSA

-578 VIGYIGS
+578 VIGYNGS

-598 HPGGGAASNPYPLI
+598 HPFGGAAVNPYPLI
-612 KPIDGC
+612 KAIDGC
-618 KSTTPPTTTPA
+618 KSTTPPTTIPA
-629 TIPVSTPA
+629 TTIPAVAPA

>member
-1 MKLQENV
+1 
-8 VSASTFP
+8 
-15 LCPPLCTPR
+15 
-24 PPFVNHFSPFR
+24 
-35 ATFFKFLRPLPP
+35 
-47 LPQRSAQIDGKV
+47 
-59 HKILKFARGSRRYP
+59 
-73 YVLIVRPTIQ
+73 
-83 TGLNQPSL
+83 
-91 LRTRMSVGAVVISM
+91 MSVSAVVISM
-105 ISFFTFS
+105 ISFVTFS

-119 AHAASLSPVAPAHTS
+119 AHAASLSLAAPANAS
-134 TTKNAKPFARLGDKG
+134 TTKTAKPFARLGDKG

-159 IAQGI
+159 VAQGV
-164 SVGGGVDGIFGQ
+164 SVSGGVDGIFGQ
-176 ATLNA
+176 GTLNA

-212 LPTRGQR
+212 LPARGQR

-230 VSASISVSG
+230 VSASISVRG

-245 GAGTA
+245 GAGTT

-263 VTGKVDIATAIS
+263 ATGVVDIATAIS

-281 TTKPSTTLPSTT
+281 STNPSTT
-293 PATPAPASTIP
+293 PPSTTSTTPAPATTVP
-304 ATTIP
+304 AS
-309 ATTTPSQFPIVGDK
+309 TTPGQFPVVGDK

-329 LQKALIAAKVPVRGG
+329 LQKALIAAKVSVRGG
-344 ADGHFGPATT
+344 ADGHFGSATT

-380 GLTPAPVLPKMSD
+380 GLTPAPALPKMGD

-411 VKGGADGKFGAAT
+411 VRGGADGKFGPAT
-424 KSAISA
+424 KNAISA
-430 FQKAQGLTNTGSLN
+430 FQKAQGLTTTGSLN

-458 TNPANNPTPTTTPPT
+458 TNPAINPTPTTTTPT
-473 TLVPSGPAIL
+473 TTPAPSGPAVV

-488 VLGPCWFADTWKA
+488 MLGPCWFSDTWKA
-501 PRAGGRQHEGVDII
+501 PRSGGRQHEGVDII

-534 LDRPGSLGGNAIRL
+534 LDRPGSLGGNAVRL
-548 TASDGTYFHYAHLSA
+548 TAADGTYFHYAHLSA

-578 VIGYIGS
+578 VIGYNGS

-598 HPGGGAASNPYPLI
+598 HPFGGAAVNPYPLI
-612 KPIDGC
+612 KAIDGC
-618 KSTTPPTTTPA
+618 KSTTPPTTIPA
-629 TIPVSTPA
+629 TTIPA
-637 A
+637 AAPAA

>member
-1 MKLQENV
+1 
-8 VSASTFP
+8 
-15 LCPPLCTPR
+15 
-24 PPFVNHFSPFR
+24 
-35 ATFFKFLRPLPP
+35 
-47 LPQRSAQIDGKV
+47 
-59 HKILKFARGSRRYP
+59 
-73 YVLIVRPTIQ
+73 VLIGKPTTQ
-83 TGLNQPSL
+83 TGSNQPSL
-91 LRTRMSVGAVVISM
+91 LRTRMSVSAVVISM
-105 ISFFTFS
+105 ISFVTFS

-119 AHAASLSPVAPAHTS
+119 AHAASLSPAAPANAS
-134 TTKNAKPFARLGDKG
+134 TTKTAKPFARLGDKG

-159 IAQGI
+159 VAQGV
-164 SVGGGVDGIFGQ
+164 SVSGGVDGIFGQ
-176 ATLNA
+176 GTLNA

-212 LPTRGQR
+212 LPARGQR

-230 VSASISVSG
+230 VSASISVRG

-245 GAGTA
+245 GAGTT

-263 VTGKVDIATAIS
+263 ATGIVDIATAIS

-281 TTKPSTTLPSTT
+281 STNPSTT
-293 PATPAPASTIP
+293 PAT
-304 ATTIP
+304 
-309 ATTTPSQFPIVGDK
+309 TTPAITTPPSTTPGQFPLVGDK

-329 LQKALIAAKVPVRGG
+329 LQKALIAAKVSVRGG
-344 ADGHFGPATT
+344 ADGHFGSATT

-380 GLTPAPVLPKMSD
+380 GLTPAPALPKMGD
-393 TGESVKSLQNLLI
+393 AGESVKSLQNLLI
-406 TAGIA
+406 TAGMT

-424 KSAISA
+424 KNAISA
-430 FQKAQGLTNTGSLN
+430 FQKAQGLTTTGSLN

-458 TNPANNPTPTTTPPT
+458 TNPAINPTPTTPTPTTTPTTTPT
-473 TLVPSGPAIL
+473 PSGPAVV

-488 VLGPCWFADTWKA
+488 MLGPCWFSDTWKA
-501 PRAGGRQHEGVDII
+501 PRSGGRQHEGVDII

-523 AVSNGTITRVF
+523 AVSNGTITRIF
-534 LDRPGSLGGNAIRL
+534 LDRPGSLGGNAVRL

-563 FAEGAGLGATVVAGQ
+563 FAEGTSLGATVVAGQ
-578 VIGYIGS
+578 VIGYNGS

-598 HPGGGAASNPYPLI
+598 HPGGGAAVNPYPLI
-612 KPIDGC
+612 KAIDGC
-618 KSTTPPTTTPA
+618 KSTTPPTTIPA
-629 TIPVSTPA
+629 TTIPA
-637 A
+637 AAPAA

>member
-1 MKLQENV
+1 
-8 VSASTFP
+8 
-15 LCPPLCTPR
+15 
-24 PPFVNHFSPFR
+24 
-35 ATFFKFLRPLPP
+35 
-47 LPQRSAQIDGKV
+47 
-59 HKILKFARGSRRYP
+59 
-73 YVLIVRPTIQ
+73 VLIVKPTTQ
-83 TGLNQPSL
+83 TGSNQPSL
-91 LRTRMSVGAVVISM
+91 LRTRMSVSAVVISM
-105 ISFFTFS
+105 ISFVTFS

-119 AHAASLSPVAPAHTS
+119 AHAASLSLAAPANAS
-134 TTKNAKPFARLGDKG
+134 TTKTAKPFARLGDKG

-159 IAQGI
+159 VAHGV
-164 SVGGGVDGIFGQ
+164 SVSGGVDGIFGQ
-176 ATLNA
+176 GTLNA

-212 LPTRGQR
+212 LPARGQR

-230 VSASISVSG
+230 VSASISVRG

-245 GAGTA
+245 GAGTT

-263 VTGKVDIATAIS
+263 ATGVVDIATAIS

-281 TTKPSTTLPSTT
+281 STNPSTT
-293 PATPAPASTIP
+293 PPSTTSTTPAPATTVP
-304 ATTIP
+304 AS
-309 ATTTPSQFPIVGDK
+309 TTPGQFPVVGDK

-329 LQKALIAAKVPVRGG
+329 LQKALIAAKVSVRGG
-344 ADGHFGPATT
+344 ADGHFGSATT

-380 GLTPAPVLPKMSD
+380 GLTPAPALPKMGD

-411 VKGGADGKFGAAT
+411 VRGGGDGKFGPAT
-424 KSAISA
+424 KNAISA
-430 FQKAQGLTNTGSLN
+430 FQKAQGLTTTGSLN

-458 TNPANNPTPTTTPPT
+458 TNPAINPTPTTTTPT
-473 TLVPSGPAIL
+473 TTPAPSGPAVV

-488 VLGPCWFADTWKA
+488 MLGPCWFSDTWKA
-501 PRAGGRQHEGVDII
+501 PRSGGRHHEGVDII

-534 LDRPGSLGGNAIRL
+534 LDRPGSLGGNAVRL
-548 TASDGTYFHYAHLSA
+548 TAADGTYFHYAHLSA

-578 VIGYIGS
+578 VIGYNGS

-598 HPGGGAASNPYPLI
+598 HPFGGAAVNPYPLI
-612 KPIDGC
+612 KAIDGC
-618 KSTTPPTTTPA
+618 KSTTPPTTIPA
-629 TIPVSTPA
+629 TTIPA
-637 A
+637 AAPAA

>member
-1 MKLQENV
+1 MLV
-8 VSASTFP
+8 VKPTNQTDPNRS
-15 LCPPLCTPR
+15 
-24 PPFVNHFSPFR
+24 SP
-35 ATFFKFLRPLPP
+35 
-47 LPQRSAQIDGKV
+47 
-59 HKILKFARGSRRYP
+59 
-73 YVLIVRPTIQ
+73 
-83 TGLNQPSL
+83 
-91 LRTRMSVGAVVISM
+91 LRTRTSMSAAVISM
-105 ISFFTFS
+105 ISLFTFS
-112 TTSGASI
+112 TTSGTSTAY
-119 AHAASLSPVAPAHTS
+119 AAALSPTAPAQAS
-134 TTKNAKPFARLGDKG
+134 TTNTAKPFARLGDKG
-149 QVVRSLQQAL
+149 QVVRSLQRAL

-164 SVGGGVDGIFGQ
+164 SVSGGVDGIFGQ
-176 ATLNA
+176 ATLKA

-187 NKGLVA
+187 NKGLIA

-230 VSASISVSG
+230 VSASIPLSG

-245 GAGTA
+245 GAGTT

-258 SRGLA
+258 SRALV

-281 TTKPSTTLPSTT
+281 TTKPSTTPTT
-293 PATPAPASTIP
+293 LAP
-304 ATTIP
+304 ATTTPVTTVP
-309 ATTTPSQFPIVGDK
+309 ATTTPSEFPKVGDK
-323 NEAVKS
+323 TEAVKS

-344 ADGHFGPATT
+344 ADGHFGSATT

-367 ATGVVDQLTSQLL
+367 ATGVVNLLTSQLL
-380 GLTPAPVLPKMSD
+380 GLSPAPALPKMGD
-393 TGESVKSLQNLLI
+393 TGESVKTLQNLLI
-406 TAGIA
+406 AAGIT
-411 VKGGADGKFGAAT
+411 VKGGADGKFGVAT
-424 KSAISA
+424 KNAISA

-458 TNPANNPTPTTTPPT
+458 TNPANNPTPA
-473 TLVPSGPAIL
+473 PSGPAIV

-501 PRAGGRQHEGVDII
+501 PRAGGREHEGVDII

-598 HPGGGAASNPYPLI
+598 HPGGGAAVNPFPHI

-629 TIPVSTPA
+629 
-637 A
+637 

>member
-1 MKLQENV
+1 MS
-8 VSASTFP
+8 VSA
-15 LCPPLCTPR
+15 
-24 PPFVNHFSPFR
+24 V
-35 ATFFKFLRPLPP
+35 A
-47 LPQRSAQIDGKV
+47 
-59 HKILKFARGSRRYP
+59 
-73 YVLIVRPTIQ
+73 
-83 TGLNQPSL
+83 
-91 LRTRMSVGAVVISM
+91 ISM

-112 TTSGASI
+112 TTSGSSI
-119 AHAASLSPVAPAHTS
+119 AHAASLSPAAPANAS
-134 TTKNAKPFARLGDKG
+134 TTKTAKPFARLGDKG

-159 IAQGI
+159 VAQGV
-164 SVGGGVDGIFGQ
+164 SVSGGVDGIFGQ
-176 ATLNA
+176 GTLNA

-212 LPTRGQR
+212 LPARGQR
-219 GALVTS
+219 GALVTA

-230 VSASISVSG
+230 VSASISVRG

-245 GAGTA
+245 GAGTT

-263 VTGKVDIATAIS
+263 ATGIVDIATAIS

-281 TTKPSTTLPSTT
+281 STKPSAT
-293 PATPAPASTIP
+293 PATTVPTTTVP
-304 ATTIP
+304 ATTVP
-309 ATTTPSQFPIVGDK
+309 ATTAPGQFPLVGDK

-329 LQKALIAAKVPVRGG
+329 LQKALIAAKVSVRGG
-344 ADGHFGPATT
+344 ADGHFGSATT
-354 TAVTTFQQNMRIA
+354 TAVTNFQRSMRIA

-380 GLTPAPVLPKMSD
+380 GLTPAPALPKMGD

-411 VKGGADGKFGAAT
+411 VRGGADGKFGPAT
-424 KSAISA
+424 KNAISA
-430 FQKAQGLTNTGSLN
+430 FQKAQGLTATGSLN
-444 LQTALYVGFIPGLT
+444 LQTALYVGFIAGAT
-458 TNPANNPTPTTTPPT
+458 TNPVDNPTPATTPAT
-473 TLVPSGPAIL
+473 TPAPSTPAVV

-488 VLGPCWFADTWKA
+488 MLGPCWFSDTWKA
-501 PRAGGRQHEGVDII
+501 PRSGGRKHEGVDII

-534 LDRPGSLGGNAIRL
+534 LDRPGSLGGNAVRL
-548 TASDGTYFHYAHLSA
+548 TAADGTYFHYAHLSA

-578 VIGYIGS
+578 VIGYNGS

-598 HPGGGAASNPYPLI
+598 HPFGGAAVNPYPLI
-612 KPIDGC
+612 KAIDGC
-618 KSTTPPTTTPA
+618 KSTTPPTTIPA
-629 TIPVSTPA
+629 TTIPA
-637 A
+637 AAPAA

>member
-1 MKLQENV
+1 MLV
-8 VSASTFP
+8 V
-15 LCPPLCTPR
+15 
-24 PPFVNHFSPFR
+24 
-35 ATFFKFLRPLPP
+35 K
-47 LPQRSAQIDGKV
+47 
-59 HKILKFARGSRRYP
+59 
-73 YVLIVRPTIQ
+73 PTTQ
-83 TGLNQPSL
+83 TGLNKPSL
-91 LRTRMSVGAVVISM
+91 LRTRMSVGAVAISM

-119 AHAASLSPVAPAHTS
+119 AHAASLPPAAPANTS
-134 TTKNAKPFARLGDKG
+134 TTNTAKPFARLGDKG
-149 QVVRSLQQAL
+149 QVVRSLQRAL

-164 SVGGGVDGIFGQ
+164 SVSGGVDGIFGQ
-176 ATLNA
+176 ATLKA

-187 NKGLVA
+187 NKGLIA

-230 VSASISVSG
+230 VSASIPVSG

-245 GAGTA
+245 GAGTT

-258 SRGLA
+258 SRALV

-281 TTKPSTTLPSTT
+281 TTKPSTTPTT
-293 PATPAPASTIP
+293 LA
-304 ATTIP
+304 P
-309 ATTTPSQFPIVGDK
+309 ATTTPVTTVPATTTPGQFPMVGDK

-344 ADGHFGPATT
+344 ADGYFGSATT

-367 ATGVVDQLTSQLL
+367 ATGVVNLLTSQLL
-380 GLTPAPVLPKMSD
+380 GLSPAPALPKMGD
-393 TGESVKSLQNLLI
+393 TGESVKKLQNLLI
-406 TAGIA
+406 AAGIT
-411 VKGGADGKFGAAT
+411 VKGGADGKFGVAT
-424 KSAISA
+424 KNAISA

-458 TNPANNPTPTTTPPT
+458 TNPANNPTPT

-598 HPGGGAASNPYPLI
+598 HPGGGVASNPYPLI
-612 KPIDGC
+612 KPIEGC

>member
-1 MKLQENV
+1 
-8 VSASTFP
+8 
-15 LCPPLCTPR
+15 
-24 PPFVNHFSPFR
+24 
-35 ATFFKFLRPLPP
+35 
-47 LPQRSAQIDGKV
+47 
-59 HKILKFARGSRRYP
+59 
-73 YVLIVRPTIQ
+73 VLIVKPTTQ
-83 TGLNQPSL
+83 TGSNQPSL
-91 LRTRMSVGAVVISM
+91 LRTRMSVSAVVISM
-105 ISFFTFS
+105 ISFVTFS

-119 AHAASLSPVAPAHTS
+119 AHAASLSPAAPANAS
-134 TTKNAKPFARLGDKG
+134 TTKTAKPFARLGDKG

-159 IAQGI
+159 VAQGV
-164 SVGGGVDGIFGQ
+164 SVSGGVDGIFGQ
-176 ATLNA
+176 GTLNA

-212 LPTRGQR
+212 LPARGQR

-230 VSASISVSG
+230 VSASISVRG

-245 GAGTA
+245 GAGTT

-263 VTGKVDIATAIS
+263 ATGIVDIATAIS

-281 TTKPSTTLPSTT
+281 ATNPSTT
-293 PATPAPASTIP
+293 PAT
-304 ATTIP
+304 
-309 ATTTPSQFPIVGDK
+309 TTPAITTPAITTPPSTTPGQFPLVGDK

-329 LQKALIAAKVPVRGG
+329 LQKALIAAKVSVRGG
-344 ADGHFGPATT
+344 ADGHFGSATT

-380 GLTPAPVLPKMSD
+380 GLTPAPALPKMGD

-406 TAGIA
+406 TAGMT

-424 KSAISA
+424 KNAISA
-430 FQKAQGLTNTGSLN
+430 FQKAQGLTTTGSLN

-458 TNPANNPTPTTTPPT
+458 TNPAINPTPTTPTPTTTPTTTPT
-473 TLVPSGPAIL
+473 PSGPAVV

-488 VLGPCWFADTWKA
+488 MLGPCWFSDTWKA
-501 PRAGGRQHEGVDII
+501 PRSGGRQHEGVDII

-523 AVSNGTITRVF
+523 AVSNGTITRIF
-534 LDRPGSLGGNAIRL
+534 LDRPGSLGGNAVRL

-563 FAEGAGLGATVVAGQ
+563 FAEGTSLGATVVAGQ
-578 VIGYIGS
+578 VIGYNGS

-598 HPGGGAASNPYPLI
+598 HPGGGAAVNPYPLI
-612 KPIDGC
+612 KAIDGC
-618 KSTTPPTTTPA
+618 KSTTPPTTIPA
-629 TIPVSTPA
+629 TTIPA
-637 A
+637 AAPAA

>member
-1 MKLQENV
+1 
-8 VSASTFP
+8 
-15 LCPPLCTPR
+15 
-24 PPFVNHFSPFR
+24 
-35 ATFFKFLRPLPP
+35 
-47 LPQRSAQIDGKV
+47 
-59 HKILKFARGSRRYP
+59 
-73 YVLIVRPTIQ
+73 VLIVKPTTQ
-83 TGLNQPSL
+83 TGSNQPSL
-91 LRTRMSVGAVVISM
+91 LRTRMSVSAVVISM
-105 ISFFTFS
+105 ISFVTFS

-119 AHAASLSPVAPAHTS
+119 AHAASLSLAAPANAS
-134 TTKNAKPFARLGDKG
+134 TTKTAKPFARLGDKG

-159 IAQGI
+159 VAQGV
-164 SVGGGVDGIFGQ
+164 SVSGGVDGIFGQ
-176 ATLNA
+176 GTLNA

-212 LPTRGQR
+212 LPARGQR

-230 VSASISVSG
+230 VSASISVRG

-245 GAGTA
+245 GAGTT

-263 VTGKVDIATAIS
+263 ATGIVDIATAIS

-281 TTKPSTTLPSTT
+281 STNPSTT
-293 PATPAPASTIP
+293 PAT
-304 ATTIP
+304 
-309 ATTTPSQFPIVGDK
+309 TTPAITTPPSTTPGQFPLVGDK

-329 LQKALIAAKVPVRGG
+329 LQKALIAAKVSVRGG
-344 ADGHFGPATT
+344 ADGHFGSATT

-380 GLTPAPVLPKMSD
+380 GLTPAPALPKMGD
-393 TGESVKSLQNLLI
+393 AGESVKSLQNLLI
-406 TAGIA
+406 TAGIT

-424 KSAISA
+424 KNAIST
-430 FQKAQGLTNTGSLN
+430 FQKAQGLTTTGSLN

-458 TNPANNPTPTTTPPT
+458 TNPAINPTPTTPTPTTTPTTTPT
-473 TLVPSGPAIL
+473 PSGPAVV

-488 VLGPCWFADTWKA
+488 MLGPCWFSDTWKA
-501 PRAGGRQHEGVDII
+501 PRSGGRQHEGVDII

-523 AVSNGTITRVF
+523 AVSNGTITRIF
-534 LDRPGSLGGNAIRL
+534 LDRPGSLGGNAVRL

-563 FAEGAGLGATVVAGQ
+563 FAEGTSLGATVVAGQ
-578 VIGYIGS
+578 VIGYNGS

-598 HPGGGAASNPYPLI
+598 HPGGGAAVNPYPLI
-612 KPIDGC
+612 KAIDGC
-618 KSTTPPTTTPA
+618 KSTTPPTTIPA
-629 TIPVSTPA
+629 TTIPA
-637 A
+637 AAPAA

>member
-1 MKLQENV
+1 
-8 VSASTFP
+8 
-15 LCPPLCTPR
+15 
-24 PPFVNHFSPFR
+24 
-35 ATFFKFLRPLPP
+35 
-47 LPQRSAQIDGKV
+47 
-59 HKILKFARGSRRYP
+59 
-73 YVLIVRPTIQ
+73 VLIVKPTTQ
-83 TGLNQPSL
+83 TGSNQPSL
-91 LRTRMSVGAVVISM
+91 LRTRMSVSAVVISM
-105 ISFFTFS
+105 ISFVTFS
-112 TTSGASI
+112 TTSGSSI
-119 AHAASLSPVAPAHTS
+119 VHAASLSPAAPANAS
-134 TTKNAKPFARLGDKG
+134 TTKTAKPFARLGDKG

-159 IAQGI
+159 VAQGV
-164 SVGGGVDGIFGQ
+164 SVSGGVDGIFGQ
-176 ATLNA
+176 GTLNA

-212 LPTRGQR
+212 LPARGQR

-230 VSASISVSG
+230 VSASISVRG

-245 GAGTA
+245 GAGTT

-263 VTGKVDIATAIS
+263 ATGIVDIATAIS

-281 TTKPSTTLPSTT
+281 STNPSTT
-293 PATPAPASTIP
+293 PPSTTSTTPAAATTVPAST
-304 ATTIP
+304 
-309 ATTTPSQFPIVGDK
+309 TPGQFPLVGDK

-329 LQKALIAAKVPVRGG
+329 LQKALIAAKVSVRGG
-344 ADGHFGPATT
+344 ADGHFGSATT

-380 GLTPAPVLPKMSD
+380 GLTPAPALPKMGD
-393 TGESVKSLQNLLI
+393 AGESVKSLQNLLI
-406 TAGIA
+406 TAGMT

-424 KSAISA
+424 KNAISA
-430 FQKAQGLTNTGSLN
+430 FQKAQGLTTTGSLN

-458 TNPANNPTPTTTPPT
+458 TNPAINPTPTTPTPTTTPTTTPT
-473 TLVPSGPAIL
+473 PSGPAVV

-488 VLGPCWFADTWKA
+488 MLGPCWFSDTWKA
-501 PRAGGRQHEGVDII
+501 PRSGGRHHEGVDII

-523 AVSNGTITRVF
+523 AVSNGTITRIF
-534 LDRPGSLGGNAIRL
+534 LDRPGSLGGNAVRL

-563 FAEGAGLGATVVAGQ
+563 FAEGTSLGATVVAGQ
-578 VIGYIGS
+578 VIGYNGS

-598 HPGGGAASNPYPLI
+598 HPGGGAAVNPYPLI
-612 KPIDGC
+612 KAIDGC
-618 KSTTPPTTTPA
+618 KSTTPPTTIPA
-629 TIPVSTPA
+629 TTIPA
-637 A
+637 AAPAA

>member
-1 MKLQENV
+1 
-8 VSASTFP
+8 
-15 LCPPLCTPR
+15 
-24 PPFVNHFSPFR
+24 
-35 ATFFKFLRPLPP
+35 
-47 LPQRSAQIDGKV
+47 
-59 HKILKFARGSRRYP
+59 
-73 YVLIVRPTIQ
+73 VLIVKPTTQ
-83 TGLNQPSL
+83 TGSNQPSL
-91 LRTRMSVGAVVISM
+91 LRTRMSVSAVVISM
-105 ISFFTFS
+105 ISFVTFS

-119 AHAASLSPVAPAHTS
+119 AHAASLSLAAPANAS
-134 TTKNAKPFARLGDKG
+134 TTKTAKPFARLGDKG

-159 IAQGI
+159 VAQGV
-164 SVGGGVDGIFGQ
+164 SVSGGVDGIFGQ
-176 ATLNA
+176 GTLNA

-212 LPTRGQR
+212 LPARGQR

-230 VSASISVSG
+230 VSASISVRG

-245 GAGTA
+245 GAGTT

-263 VTGKVDIATAIS
+263 ATGVVDIATAIS

-281 TTKPSTTLPSTT
+281 STNPSTT
-293 PATPAPASTIP
+293 PPSTTSTTPAPATTVP
-304 ATTIP
+304 AS
-309 ATTTPSQFPIVGDK
+309 TTPGQFPVVGDK

-329 LQKALIAAKVPVRGG
+329 LQKALIAAKVSVRGG
-344 ADGHFGPATT
+344 ADGHFGSATT

-380 GLTPAPVLPKMSD
+380 GLTPAPALPKMGD
-393 TGESVKSLQNLLI
+393 AGESVKSLQNLLI

-411 VKGGADGKFGAAT
+411 VRGGADGKFGAAT
-424 KSAISA
+424 KNAISA
-430 FQKAQGLTNTGSLN
+430 FQKAQGLTTTGSLN

-458 TNPANNPTPTTTPPT
+458 TNPAINPTPTTTTPT
-473 TLVPSGPAIL
+473 TTPAPSGPAVV

-488 VLGPCWFADTWKA
+488 MLGPCWFSDTWKA
-501 PRAGGRQHEGVDII
+501 PRSGGRHHEGVDII

-534 LDRPGSLGGNAIRL
+534 LDRPGSLGGNAVRL
-548 TASDGTYFHYAHLSA
+548 TAADGTYFHYAHLSA

-578 VIGYIGS
+578 VIGYNGS

-598 HPGGGAASNPYPLI
+598 HPFGGAAVNPYPLI
-612 KPIDGC
+612 KAIDGC
-618 KSTTPPTTTPA
+618 KSTTPPTTIPA
-629 TIPVSTPA
+629 TTIPA
-637 A
+637 AAPAA

>member
-1 MKLQENV
+1 
-8 VSASTFP
+8 
-15 LCPPLCTPR
+15 
-24 PPFVNHFSPFR
+24 
-35 ATFFKFLRPLPP
+35 
-47 LPQRSAQIDGKV
+47 
-59 HKILKFARGSRRYP
+59 
-73 YVLIVRPTIQ
+73 
-83 TGLNQPSL
+83 
-91 LRTRMSVGAVVISM
+91 MSVSAVVISM
-105 ISFFTFS
+105 ISFVTFS

-119 AHAASLSPVAPAHTS
+119 AHAASLSLAAPANAS
-134 TTKNAKPFARLGDKG
+134 TTKTAKPFARLGDKG

-159 IAQGI
+159 VAQGI
-164 SVGGGVDGIFGQ
+164 SVSGGVDGIFGQ
-176 ATLNA
+176 GTLNA

-212 LPTRGQR
+212 LPARGQR

-230 VSASISVSG
+230 VSASISVRG

-245 GAGTA
+245 GAGTT

-263 VTGKVDIATAIS
+263 ATGVVDIATAIS

-281 TTKPSTTLPSTT
+281 STNPSTT
-293 PATPAPASTIP
+293 PPSTTSTTPAPVTTVPAST
-304 ATTIP
+304 
-309 ATTTPSQFPIVGDK
+309 TPGQFPVVGDK

-329 LQKALIAAKVPVRGG
+329 LQKALIAAKVSVRGG
-344 ADGHFGPATT
+344 ADGHFGSATT
-354 TAVTTFQQNMRIA
+354 TAVTTFQRSMRIA

-380 GLTPAPVLPKMSD
+380 GLTPAPALPKMGD

-411 VKGGADGKFGAAT
+411 VRGGADGKFGPAT
-424 KSAISA
+424 KNAISA
-430 FQKAQGLTNTGSLN
+430 FQKAQGLTTTGSLN

-458 TNPANNPTPTTTPPT
+458 TNPAINPTPTTTTPT
-473 TLVPSGPAIL
+473 TTPAPSGPAVV

-488 VLGPCWFADTWKA
+488 MLGPCWFSDTWKA
-501 PRAGGRQHEGVDII
+501 PRSGGRQHEGVDII

-534 LDRPGSLGGNAIRL
+534 LDRPGSLGGNAVRL
-548 TASDGTYFHYAHLSA
+548 TAADGTYFHYAHLSA

-578 VIGYIGS
+578 VIGYNGS

-598 HPGGGAASNPYPLI
+598 HPFGGAAVNPYPLI
-612 KPIDGC
+612 KAIDGC
-618 KSTTPPTTTPA
+618 KSTTPPTTIPA
-629 TIPVSTPA
+629 TTIPA
-637 A
+637 AAPAA

>member
-1 MKLQENV
+1 MLV
-8 VSASTFP
+8 VKPTNQTDPNRS
-15 LCPPLCTPR
+15 
-24 PPFVNHFSPFR
+24 SPM
-35 ATFFKFLRPLPP
+35 
-47 LPQRSAQIDGKV
+47 
-59 HKILKFARGSRRYP
+59 
-73 YVLIVRPTIQ
+73 
-83 TGLNQPSL
+83 
-91 LRTRMSVGAVVISM
+91 RTRMSVGAVAISM

-119 AHAASLSPVAPAHTS
+119 AHAASLPPAAPANTS
-134 TTKNAKPFARLGDKG
+134 TTNTAKPFARLGDKG
-149 QVVRSLQQAL
+149 QVVRSLQRAL

-164 SVGGGVDGIFGQ
+164 SVSGGVDGIFGQ
-176 ATLNA
+176 ATLKA

-187 NKGLVA
+187 NKGLIA

-230 VSASISVSG
+230 VSASIPVSG

-245 GAGTA
+245 GAGTT

-258 SRGLA
+258 SRALV

-281 TTKPSTTLPSTT
+281 TTKPSTTPTT
-293 PATPAPASTIP
+293 LA
-304 ATTIP
+304 P
-309 ATTTPSQFPIVGDK
+309 ATTTPVTTVPATTTPGQFPMVGDK

-344 ADGHFGPATT
+344 ADGYFGSATT

-367 ATGVVDQLTSQLL
+367 ATGVVNLLTSQLL
-380 GLTPAPVLPKMSD
+380 GLSPAPALPKMGD
-393 TGESVKSLQNLLI
+393 TGEYVKTLQNLLI
-406 TAGIA
+406 AAGIT
-411 VKGGADGKFGAAT
+411 VKGGADGKFGVAT
-424 KSAISA
+424 KNAISA

-458 TNPANNPTPTTTPPT
+458 TNPANNPTPT

-598 HPGGGAASNPYPLI
+598 HPGGGAASNPFPLI

>member
-1 MKLQENV
+1 
-8 VSASTFP
+8 
-15 LCPPLCTPR
+15 
-24 PPFVNHFSPFR
+24 
-35 ATFFKFLRPLPP
+35 
-47 LPQRSAQIDGKV
+47 
-59 HKILKFARGSRRYP
+59 
-73 YVLIVRPTIQ
+73 VLIVKPTTQ
-83 TGLNQPSL
+83 TGSNQPSL
-91 LRTRMSVGAVVISM
+91 LRTRMSVSAVVISM
-105 ISFFTFS
+105 ISFVTFS
-112 TTSGASI
+112 TTSGSSI
-119 AHAASLSPVAPAHTS
+119 VHAASLSPAAPANAS
-134 TTKNAKPFARLGDKG
+134 TTKTAKPFARLGDKG

-159 IAQGI
+159 VAQGV
-164 SVGGGVDGIFGQ
+164 SVSGGVDGIFGQ
-176 ATLNA
+176 GTLNA

-212 LPTRGQR
+212 LPARGQR

-230 VSASISVSG
+230 VSASISVRG

-245 GAGTA
+245 GAGTT

-263 VTGKVDIATAIS
+263 ATGIVDIATAIS

-281 TTKPSTTLPSTT
+281 STNPSTT
-293 PATPAPASTIP
+293 PAT
-304 ATTIP
+304 TTP
-309 ATTTPSQFPIVGDK
+309 ATTTPATTTPPSTTPGQFPLVGDK

-329 LQKALIAAKVPVRGG
+329 LQKALIAAKVSVRGG
-344 ADGHFGPATT
+344 ADGHFGSATT

-380 GLTPAPVLPKMSD
+380 GLTPAPALPKMGD
-393 TGESVKSLQNLLI
+393 AGESVKSLQNLLI
-406 TAGIA
+406 TAGIT

-424 KSAISA
+424 KNAISA
-430 FQKAQGLTNTGSLN
+430 FQKAQGLTTTGSLN

-458 TNPANNPTPTTTPPT
+458 TNPAINPTPTTPTPTTTPTTTPT
-473 TLVPSGPAIL
+473 PSGPAVV

-488 VLGPCWFADTWKA
+488 MLGPCWFSDTWKA
-501 PRAGGRQHEGVDII
+501 PRSGGRQHEGVDII

-523 AVSNGTITRVF
+523 AVSNGTITRIF
-534 LDRPGSLGGNAIRL
+534 LDRPGSLGGNAVRL

-563 FAEGAGLGATVVAGQ
+563 FAEGTSLGATVVAGQ
-578 VIGYIGS
+578 VIGYNGS

-598 HPGGGAASNPYPLI
+598 HPGGGAAVNPYPLI
-612 KPIDGC
+612 KAIDGC
-618 KSTTPPTTTPA
+618 KSTTPPTTIPA
-629 TIPVSTPA
+629 TTIPA
-637 A
+637 AAPAA

>member
-1 MKLQENV
+1 
-8 VSASTFP
+8 
-15 LCPPLCTPR
+15 
-24 PPFVNHFSPFR
+24 
-35 ATFFKFLRPLPP
+35 
-47 LPQRSAQIDGKV
+47 
-59 HKILKFARGSRRYP
+59 
-73 YVLIVRPTIQ
+73 
-83 TGLNQPSL
+83 
-91 LRTRMSVGAVVISM
+91 MSVSAVVISM
-105 ISFFTFS
+105 ISFVTFS

-119 AHAASLSPVAPAHTS
+119 AHAASLSLAAPANAS
-134 TTKNAKPFARLGDKG
+134 TTKTAKPFARLGDKG

-159 IAQGI
+159 VAQGV
-164 SVGGGVDGIFGQ
+164 SVSGGVDGIFGQ
-176 ATLNA
+176 GTLNA

-212 LPTRGQR
+212 LPARGQR

-230 VSASISVSG
+230 VSASISVRG

-245 GAGTA
+245 GAGTT

-263 VTGKVDIATAIS
+263 ATGVVDIATAIS

-281 TTKPSTTLPSTT
+281 STNPSTT
-293 PATPAPASTIP
+293 PPSTTSTTPAPATTVP
-304 ATTIP
+304 AS
-309 ATTTPSQFPIVGDK
+309 TTPGQFPVVGDK

-329 LQKALIAAKVPVRGG
+329 LQKALIAAKVSVRGG
-344 ADGHFGPATT
+344 ADGHFGSATT
-354 TAVTTFQQNMRIA
+354 TAVTTFQRSMRIA

-380 GLTPAPVLPKMSD
+380 GLTPAPALPKMGD
-393 TGESVKSLQNLLI
+393 AGESVKSLQNLLI
-406 TAGIA
+406 TAGIT
-411 VKGGADGKFGAAT
+411 VKSGADGKFGPAT
-424 KSAISA
+424 KNAISA
-430 FQKAQGLTNTGSLN
+430 FQKAQGLTTTGSLN

-458 TNPANNPTPTTTPPT
+458 TNPAINPTPTTTTPT
-473 TLVPSGPAIL
+473 TTPAPSGPAVV

-488 VLGPCWFADTWKA
+488 MLGPCWFSDTWKA
-501 PRAGGRQHEGVDII
+501 PRSGGRHHEGVDII

-534 LDRPGSLGGNAIRL
+534 LDRPGSLGGNAVRL
-548 TASDGTYFHYAHLSA
+548 TAADGTYFHYAHLSA

-578 VIGYIGS
+578 VIGYNGS

-598 HPGGGAASNPYPLI
+598 HPFGGAAVNPYPLI
-612 KPIDGC
+612 KAIDGC
-618 KSTTPPTTTPA
+618 KSTTPPTTIPA
-629 TIPVSTPA
+629 TTIPA
-637 A
+637 AAPAA

>member
-1 MKLQENV
+1 
-8 VSASTFP
+8 
-15 LCPPLCTPR
+15 
-24 PPFVNHFSPFR
+24 
-35 ATFFKFLRPLPP
+35 
-47 LPQRSAQIDGKV
+47 
-59 HKILKFARGSRRYP
+59 
-73 YVLIVRPTIQ
+73 VLIVKPTTQ
-83 TGLNQPSL
+83 TGSNQPSL
-91 LRTRMSVGAVVISM
+91 LRTRMSVSAVVISM
-105 ISFFTFS
+105 ISFVTFS

-119 AHAASLSPVAPAHTS
+119 AHAASLSLAAPANAS
-134 TTKNAKPFARLGDKG
+134 TTKTAKPFARLGDKG

-159 IAQGI
+159 VAQGV
-164 SVGGGVDGIFGQ
+164 SVSGGVDGIFGQ
-176 ATLNA
+176 GTLNA

-212 LPTRGQR
+212 LPARGQR

-230 VSASISVSG
+230 VSASISVRG

-245 GAGTA
+245 GAGTT

-263 VTGKVDIATAIS
+263 ATGVVDIATAIS

-281 TTKPSTTLPSTT
+281 STNPSTT
-293 PATPAPASTIP
+293 PPSTTSTTPAPATTVP
-304 ATTIP
+304 AS
-309 ATTTPSQFPIVGDK
+309 TTPGQFPVVGDK

-329 LQKALIAAKVPVRGG
+329 LQKALIAAKVSVRGG
-344 ADGHFGPATT
+344 ADGHFGSATT

-380 GLTPAPVLPKMSD
+380 GLTPAPALPKMGD

-411 VKGGADGKFGAAT
+411 VRGGADGKFGPAT
-424 KSAISA
+424 KNAISA
-430 FQKAQGLTNTGSLN
+430 FQKAQGLTTTGSLN

-458 TNPANNPTPTTTPPT
+458 TNPAINPTPTTTTPT
-473 TLVPSGPAIL
+473 TTPAPSGPAVV

-488 VLGPCWFADTWKA
+488 MLGPCWFSDTWKA
-501 PRAGGRQHEGVDII
+501 PRSGGRHHEGVDII

-534 LDRPGSLGGNAIRL
+534 LDRPGSLGGNAVRL
-548 TASDGTYFHYAHLSA
+548 TAADGTYFHYAHLSA

-578 VIGYIGS
+578 VIGYNGS

-598 HPGGGAASNPYPLI
+598 HPFGGAAVNPYPLI
-612 KPIDGC
+612 KAIDGC
-618 KSTTPPTTTPA
+618 KSTTPPTTIPA
-629 TIPVSTPA
+629 TTIPA
-637 A
+637 AAPAA